1 MFENRKKLK
10 AHKAKIKQLEERCV
24 ELRISR
30 DEARH
35 DLTSANDQRFIA
47 IDQRNKAQST
57 EKEAWKDR
65 DKFKKLVREQTEADL
80 LINALKA
87 VGMIKDEKPCN
98 YMEEGRRLMAQQQM
112 ANTGGM
118 GYGSSFSYLGGLS
131 GAGGVQNILANC
143 GYISPPSQYR

>member
-1 MFENRKKLK
+1 MFENLKKLK
-10 AHKAKIKQLEERCV
+10 SQESEIKQLEDHCV

-30 DEARH
+30 DEVQH
-35 DLTSANDQRFIA
+35 DLDSANERGNAA
-47 IDQRNKAQST
+47 IKQVADAT
-57 EKEAWKDR
+57 AER

-112 ANTGGM
+112 AGARDSGMYYGGAQ
-118 GYGSSFSYLGGLS
+118 SGLRS
-131 GAGGVQNILANC
+131 IFG
-143 GYISPPSQYR
+143 QYR